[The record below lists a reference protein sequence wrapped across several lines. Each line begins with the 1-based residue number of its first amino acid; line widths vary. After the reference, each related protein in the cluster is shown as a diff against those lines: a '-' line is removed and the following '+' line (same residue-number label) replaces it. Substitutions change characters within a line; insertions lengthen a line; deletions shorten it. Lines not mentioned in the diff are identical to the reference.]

1 MLRDEKLKYQEELEK
16 YMEENDVY
24 DVFETMMKQLIIAQP
39 SDPVPFLLD
48 ILQKPQIKRI
58 FIIGPPGSKRKE
70 HILTLA
76 ENFEDFK
83 YEAIW
88 VGDLLSKEVSKKS
101 ELGKKIVD
109 SRKTY
114 SYVPDDVVIELV
126 TKQIKQL
133 ESENKS
139 WIIEGFPRTRKQAI
153 WITKMNFIPDHI
165 ILLDVTDRLTK
176 ERVRENLTNEEAIVK
191 IEEDK
196 IGQITE
202 DAIVEYNMHIEG
214 VKEVYSGM
222 ISVIDG
228 NKRQDIVLQEIARII
243 KLKVVNAPKRC
254 PKIVLIGPPGSGK
267 TTQAIKIAEKLKIVH
282 IHVSAMIKQKISS
295 NKEDGRELW
304 KLMREGD
311 PLPDETYEELIKERL
326 SQIDVKMNGFVLDGY
341 PLNSNQMKF
350 LIDTWDV
357 KPSHLIFLEINDHK
371 AYERLEYRLFD
382 PMNGIYY
389 DAFNDPPTDDKII
402 SRLIHSPEDDHHV
415 VKKCIERHKEF
426 IMDIQKKLDVGE
438 LIIINA
444 DNKPET
450 VFMDIASE
458 IGF

>member
-1 MLRDEKLKYQEELEK
+1 M
-16 YMEENDVY
+16 
-24 DVFETMMKQLIIAQP
+24 
-39 SDPVPFLLD
+39 
-48 ILQKPQIKRI
+48 
-58 FIIGPPGSKRKE
+58 G
-70 HILTLA
+70 
-76 ENFEDFK
+76 
-83 YEAIW
+83 
-88 VGDLLSKEVSKKS
+88 
-101 ELGKKIVD
+101 
-109 SRKTY
+109 
-114 SYVPDDVVIELV
+114 
-126 TKQIKQL
+126 
-133 ESENKS
+133 
-139 WIIEGFPRTRKQAI
+139 
-153 WITKMNFIPDHI
+153 FIPDHL
-165 ILLDVTDRLTK
+165 ILLDVSDRLTK

-191 IEEDK
+191 IEEEK
-196 IGQITE
+196 IEQITE
-202 DAIVEYNMHIEG
+202 DAVIEYNMHIEG

-254 PKIVLIGPPGSGK
+254 PKIILIGPPGSGK
-267 TTQAIKIAEKLKIVH
+267 TTQAIKIAEKLKLAH
-282 IHVSAMIKQKISS
+282 IQVSAMVKQKISS
-295 NKEDGRELW
+295 NKEDGKALW

-311 PLPDETYEELIKERL
+311 SLPDEVYEELIKERL
-326 SQIDVKMNGFVLDGY
+326 SQLDVKMNGFVLDGY

-350 LIDTWDV
+350 LIDSCGV

-382 PMNGIYY
+382 PVNGIYY